1 MKIRV
6 CFVGD
11 DVRPPWNH
19 ASSILTK
26 RLIECLSPQIDCSL
40 ATVSPDSTGN
50 GGLTGVEKVMIAK
63 STGNQ
68 SRDAVK
74 LSFLARGEPAD
85 ILHLVGTNALVFSP
99 LSRILGQR
107 GRIVRHLFTPYDA
120 KDRIVRPV
128 RWLANRFI
136 DGYAFTTPWIG
147 PWDRELSSKRRFLLR
162 PPINCD
168 LYRPADGFGSNLG
181 ANGKNYTLLYMGP
194 LLPSRFPYPL
204 VLKALQSLKT
214 KRSKARLVVLTSATR
229 STDEQCEKVLD
240 SSRELSVEDNLVLK
254 RVDLSEDERIRWYN
268 SADVIIFPFV
278 GPQPEKL
285 ADPPFGILEAMSCG
299 RVVLA
304 SDVLSVP
311 EVVEDAVT
319 GFLFSKMTPEE
330 LEAGLLRALESS
342 DREKIARNARARIL
356 EKFDYAKIRE
366 DALNLYS
373 SILN

>member
-1 MKIRV
+1 MKIKV

-26 RLIECLSPQIDCSL
+26 RLIECLSPEIECSL
-40 ATVSPDSTGN
+40 ATVSADTTGN
-50 GGLTGVEKVMIAK
+50 RGLAGVEKVMIAK
-63 STGNQ
+63 GTGSQ
-68 SRDAVK
+68 SRDAMK

-85 ILHLVGTNALVFSP
+85 ILHVVGTNALVFSP
-99 LSRILGQR
+99 LSRVLGQR
-107 GRIVRHLFTPYDA
+107 GRIVRHMFTPYDS
-120 KDRIVRPV
+120 KDRIIRPA
-128 RWLANRFI
+128 RWIANKFI

-147 PWDRELSSKRRFLLR
+147 HWGKELSSERRFLLR

-168 LYRPADGFGSNLG
+168 QYRPADGFESNIG
-181 ANGKNYTLLYMGP
+181 ADGKNHTLLYMGP
-194 LLPSRFPYPL
+194 LLPSRFPYKV
-204 VLKALQSLKT
+204 VLKALQSLKS
-214 KRSKARLVVLTSATR
+214 RGIDARLVVLTSASR

-240 SSRELSVEDNLVLK
+240 YSRNVSVEDSLVLK

-268 SADVIIFPFV
+268 SAEVVIFPYV

-304 SDVLSVP
+304 SAVLSVP

-319 GFLFSKMTPEE
+319 GFLVSTMTSEE
-330 LEAGLLRALESS
+330 LEAGFIRALESS
-342 DREKIARNARARIL
+342 DREKIARKARANIL
-356 EKFDYAKIRE
+356 EKFDYGRIRE
-366 DALNLYS
+366 EASNVYS
-373 SILN
+373 SILR